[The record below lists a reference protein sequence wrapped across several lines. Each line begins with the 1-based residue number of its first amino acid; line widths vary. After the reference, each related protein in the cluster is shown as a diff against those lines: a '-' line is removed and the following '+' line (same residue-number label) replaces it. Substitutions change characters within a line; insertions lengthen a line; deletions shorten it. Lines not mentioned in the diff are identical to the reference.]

1 MDKGEFFHIGGRK
14 LQNCSCL
21 IYCMEFQSYPS
32 PQSSPSRGE
41 EIGGGGDLSGIKN
54 IVDSDTLWKIWITLS
69 APCESFIL
77 V

>member
-1 MDKGEFFHIGGRK
+1 
-14 LQNCSCL
+14 
-21 IYCMEFQSYPS
+21 MEFQSYPS